1 MVEKVKSKRL
11 PEPEDDNFDVKE
23 LLAIVKSLQ
32 KEVSDLKAEKET
44 NIDNSEKNIE
54 EVFKINSDEYIK
66 VMSLM
71 PYTLNL
77 TTEPKGKGKIFQ
89 FRKYGEV
96 KNIIYSQ
103 LASVIETHMNFL
115 ESGYF
120 VILND
125 RVIRR
130 HGLNDAYERIL
141 TKENIDKVLAGNQSD
156 AVKLFENANINQQ
169 EVIVMMFVNKIIND
183 EKVDLNFL
191 DRISRIIGY
200 DIAEKAELTK
210 ETMKIAKKAN
220 EGKQ

>member
-169 EVIVMMFVNKIIND
+169 EVIVMMFVNNIING
-183 EKVDLNFL
+183 EEVDLNFL

-200 DIAEKAELTK
+200 DIAEKAALTK
-210 ETMKIAKKAN
+210 ETMEIAKKAS